1 MRLLFA
7 VTALLA
13 LAACASEPP
22 ASSGAGFESYP
33 DYLRNREA
41 QLGGAG
47 PSGTGGFS
55 GGITGGPISGGP
67 IAVGPIAGGPIAGGQ
82 IAGGQIAGGP
92 IAGGAGNGVPSRGY
106 AVPAGIAQ
114 RSGEMDAL
122 AAGTGISDE
131 QDFSAVSSRESIES
145 DAARLAQQRAQ
156 YQQIAP
162 TALPQR
168 TSDAPNIVQYALQ
181 TGNPVGVQAYRRGN
195 PLRNSQH
202 ERSCA
207 RYASQDLAQEDFLRR
222 GGPDRDPRSLD
233 PDGDGFACRWDPTP
247 FRAAVN

>member
-1 MRLLFA
+1 MAR
-7 VTALLA
+7 
-13 LAACASEPP
+13 
-22 ASSGAGFESYP
+22 
-33 DYLRNREA
+33 
-41 QLGGAG
+41 
-47 PSGTGGFS
+47 
-55 GGITGGPISGGP
+55 
-67 IAVGPIAGGPIAGGQ
+67 GQ
-82 IAGGQIAGGP
+82 IAGG
-92 IAGGAGNGVPSRGY
+92 GVPSGDY

-114 RSGEMDAL
+114 QSGEMDAL
-122 AAGTGISDE
+122 AAPNATGISDE
-131 QDFSAVSSRESIES
+131 QDFTAVAARESIES

-168 TSDAPNIVQYALQ
+168 NDGAAPNIVQYALQ

-195 PLRNSQH
+195 PLRNSQF
-202 ERSCA
+202 ERACA
-207 RYASQDLAQEDFLRR
+207 RYPSQELAQEDFLRR